1 MEFRRAKPE
10 DITAILDVQAAN
22 FIGSLEDTERRD
34 GFLSMQFTRE
44 QFQEMASHVGIVV
57 AVTGD
62 RLAGYLCA
70 SSCEFNR
77 PFPLLAAMM
86 QRFDAIDYRDR
97 SLASSRVFIY
107 GPVCIDRAYRG
118 RGLLRRLYETLRREV
133 SGRYDIGVGFVAD
146 DNPHSLHAHADG
158 LGMAHVGEFIFSEKG
173 YHILAFDVRFGNGNG
188 AASTSGAEKT

>member
-22 FIGSLEDTERRD
+22 FIGSMEDTERRD

-62 RLAGYLCA
+62 HLAGYLCA

-86 QRFDAIDYRDR
+86 QRFDTIDYRNR

-107 GPVCIDRAYRG
+107 GPVCIDRAYRS

-133 SGRYDIGVGFVAD
+133 SGRYDIGVAFVAD

-158 LGMAHVGEFIFSEKG
+158 LGMAHVGEFIFSGKR
-173 YHILAFDVRFGNGNG
+173 YHILAFDVPGGT
-188 AASTSGAEKT
+188 TS